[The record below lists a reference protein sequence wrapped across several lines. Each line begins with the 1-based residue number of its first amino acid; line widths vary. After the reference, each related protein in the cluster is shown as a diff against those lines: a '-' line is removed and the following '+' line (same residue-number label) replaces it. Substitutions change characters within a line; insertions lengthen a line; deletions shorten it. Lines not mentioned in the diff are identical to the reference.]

1 MKDAGF
7 EITNKNKERHIA
19 KKDNITI
26 YFSKEYI
33 EITANIYE

>member
-7 EITNKNKERHIA
+7 KITKKNKERHIA

-26 YFSKEYI
+26 YFCESYI